1 MVESAMSE
9 STDDVIPTA
18 ASNNI
23 GARGAEVVLI
33 QRYLNVER
41 SVIAAICNAAQEPGE
56 TF

>member
-1 MVESAMSE
+1 MVESAISE

-23 GARGAEVVLI
+23 GAHGAKVVLI
-33 QRYLNVER
+33 QRYLSMER